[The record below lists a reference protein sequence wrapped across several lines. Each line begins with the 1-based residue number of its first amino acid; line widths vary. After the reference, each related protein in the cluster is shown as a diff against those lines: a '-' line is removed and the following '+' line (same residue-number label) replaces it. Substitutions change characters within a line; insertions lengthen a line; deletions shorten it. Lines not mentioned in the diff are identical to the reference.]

1 MAQSTQTQRKKK
13 QGNSQPIDTFML
25 REKFAGP
32 IILMGYDGMQ
42 VLARVKRMKPH
53 WFNADVVQ
61 RDGKPT
67 KEVCFDKQ
75 KCLFAV
81 PVEKWDVVKPHIK
94 RRKAVAAL
102 QLKAVPGLSRRD
114 IVKSLPLY
122 KDVKVSLRNGL
133 VLDGRIVAA
142 DAFNML
148 MRVGKKIVLVWKH
161 AVHEIHRPT
170 ADKRGGET
178 QEREG
183 APTVVHRDQEVS
195 PTGMHRDTERTFP

>member
-25 REKFAGP
+25 CEKFANP
-32 IILMGYDGMQ
+32 IILMDYDGMQ
-42 VLARVKRMKPH
+42 VLAQVKMVKPH

-67 KEVCFDKQ
+67 KEVHFDKQ

-133 VLDGRIVAA
+133 VLEGRIVAA

-161 AVHEIHRPT
+161 AIHEIHRPT

-178 QEREG
+178 RDREG
-183 APTVVHRDQEVS
+183 SPTEGHRDQEVS
-195 PTGMHRDTERTFP
+195 PTEEHL